1 MKRILAATVILL
13 FAGKVNAQSKTSA
26 EKKDGVYFGV
36 RAGINLSNMV
46 KDADNSTSAGSKM
59 GLNAGAFLEIPV
71 TAGFSIQP
79 ELQFSQKGYKN
90 TGSFLGSPYEYKQ
103 TTNFI
108 EVPLLAKLKPSKNF
122 GILIGPQ
129 FSFLVSTQTK
139 FTVNNSSF
147 ENQVKQDNTNLRKN
161 ILGGVVGIEASS
173 GPVVFDLRYN
183 LDFQNN
189 NGDGTSSTPKYKNQ
203 VIALSVG
210 FRF

>member
-1 MKRILAATVILL
+1 
-13 FAGKVNAQSKTSA
+13 
-26 EKKDGVYFGV
+26 
-36 RAGINLSNMV
+36 MV
-46 KDADNSTSAGSKM
+46 KDADNSFSSGSKL

-108 EVPLLAKLKPSKNF
+108 EVPLLAKLNPSKNF

-161 ILGGVVGIEASS
+161 ILGGIVGIEASS

-189 NGDGTSSTPKYKNQ
+189 NGDGTTSTPKYKNQ

>member
-1 MKRILAATVILL
+1 MLNRKPVQ
-13 FAGKVNAQSKTSA
+13 K
-26 EKKDGVYFGV
+26 KKDGVYFGI

-46 KDADNSTSAGSKM
+46 KDADNSFSSGSKL

-108 EVPLLAKLKPSKNF
+108 EVPLLAKLNPSKNF

-161 ILGGVVGIEASS
+161 ILGGIVGIEASS

-189 NGDGTSSTPKYKNQ
+189 NGDGTTSTPKYKNQ